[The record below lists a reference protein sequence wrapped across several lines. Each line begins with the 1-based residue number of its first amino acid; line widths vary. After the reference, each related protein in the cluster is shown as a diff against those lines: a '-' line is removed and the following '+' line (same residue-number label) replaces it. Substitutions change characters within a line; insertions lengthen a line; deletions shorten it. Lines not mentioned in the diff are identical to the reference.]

1 MSTASRPLGPL
12 EMIGRVLFVAV
23 LGLFFLNLFAA
34 MATVVVNSFAQT
46 WFGGWWPSGLTTK
59 WYAYADDQFAM
70 VDVLRFTIIV
80 TLAVAALACLLGVPA
95 AYALA
100 RAQFR
105 GKRLLLAL
113 YLVPML
119 VPPLTYGIPLASQ
132 LYRSQLAATLP
143 GVILINLVPA
153 LPFVIL
159 VMTPFIEQ
167 LDPNTEAAARMLGAS
182 PFQLFRR
189 VLFPLLMP
197 GILTAALL
205 VVVRTMGM
213 FELTFLISNA
223 DTQTLVVALYTA
235 LFGAG
240 IRPAQAVDALAV
252 VYMVTTLTMLVVA
265 LRFVSPT
272 QMVFR
277 VREK

>member
-1 MSTASRPLGPL
+1 MSVRRGGPL
-12 EMIGRVLFVAV
+12 DTFLRVLFVAV
-23 LGLFFLNLFAA
+23 LGIFFINLFAA
-34 MATVVVNSFAQT
+34 MATVVVNSFAVT
-46 WFGGWWPSGLTTK
+46 WFGGWWPSGLTTR
-59 WYAYADDQFAM
+59 WYGYADAQFAM
-70 VDVLRFTIIV
+70 VDVLRFTIVV
-80 TLAVAALACLLGVPA
+80 TIAVAVLACLMGVPA
-95 AYALA
+95 AYVLA

-105 GKRLLLAL
+105 GKRVLLAL
-113 YLVPML
+113 YLLPML
-119 VPPLTYGIPLASQ
+119 MPPLTYGIPLAAQ
-132 LYRSQLAATLP
+132 LYRTQLAATLP
-143 GVILINLVPA
+143 GIILINLVPA

-167 LDPNTEAAARMLGAS
+167 LDPNVERAARTLGAS
-182 PFQLFRR
+182 PLQVFRR
-189 VLFPLLMP
+189 VLFPLLVP

-213 FELTFLISNA
+213 FELTFLVSGA

-252 VYMVTTLTMLVVA
+252 VYMLTTLAMLVVA

-277 VREK
+277 VRE

>member
-1 MSTASRPLGPL
+1 MSGTRPAGPL
-12 EMIGRVLFVAV
+12 ETALRVLFAVV
-23 LGLFFLNLFAA
+23 LGVFFINLFAA

-46 WFGGWWPSGLTTK
+46 WFGGWWPSGFTTR
-59 WYAYADDQFAM
+59 WYGYADSQFAM
-70 VDVLRFTIIV
+70 VDVLRFTIVV
-80 TLAVAALACLLGVPA
+80 TLAVAVLACLMGVPA
-95 AYALA
+95 AYVLA

-105 GKRLLLAL
+105 GKRVLLAL
-113 YLVPML
+113 YLLPML
-119 VPPLTYGIPLASQ
+119 MPPLTYGIPLASQ
-132 LYRSQLAATLP
+132 LYRTQLAATLP
-143 GVILINLVPA
+143 GIILINLVPA

-167 LDPNTEAAARMLGAS
+167 LDPNVERAARTLGAS
-182 PFQLFRR
+182 PLQVFRR
-189 VLFPLLMP
+189 VLFPLLVP

-213 FELTFLISNA
+213 FELTFLVSGA

-252 VYMVTTLTMLVVA
+252 VYMLTTLTMLVVA

-277 VREK
+277 VRE

>member
-1 MSTASRPLGPL
+1 MSVRRGGPL
-12 EMIGRVLFVAV
+12 DTVLRLLFVAV
-23 LGLFFLNLFAA
+23 LGIFLINLFAA
-34 MATVVVNSFAQT
+34 MATVVVNSFAVT
-46 WFGGWWPSGLTTK
+46 WFGGWWPSGLTTR
-59 WYAYADDQFAM
+59 WYAYADAQFAM
-70 VDVLRFTIIV
+70 VDVLRFTIVV
-80 TLAVAALACLLGVPA
+80 TVAVAVLACLMGVPA
-95 AYALA
+95 AYVLA

-113 YLVPML
+113 YLLPML
-119 VPPLTYGIPLASQ
+119 MPPDLRDPPRRA
-132 LYRSQLAATLP
+132 
-143 GVILINLVPA
+143 A
-153 LPFVIL
+153 LPHPARRDASRHHPHQSRARPAVRHPRDD
-159 VMTPFIEQ
+159 PFIEQ
-167 LDPNTEAAARMLGAS
+167 LDPNVERAARTLGAS
-182 PFQLFRR
+182 PLQVFRR
-189 VLFPLLMP
+189 VLFPLLVP

-213 FELTFLISNA
+213 FELTFLVSGA

-252 VYMVTTLTMLVVA
+252 VYMLTTLTMLVVA

-277 VREK
+277 VRE

>member
-1 MSTASRPLGPL
+1 MRRGGPL
-12 EMIGRVLFVAV
+12 ETALRVLFVVV
-23 LGLFFLNLFAA
+23 LGVFFLNLFAA
-34 MATVVVNSFAQT
+34 MVTVVVNSFAQT
-46 WFGGWWPSGLTTK
+46 WFGGWWPSGFTTK

-70 VDVLRFTIIV
+70 LDVLRFTIVV
-80 TLAVAALACLLGVPA
+80 TLAVAVLACLMGVPA
-95 AYALA
+95 AYVLA

-105 GKRLLLAL
+105 GKRVLLAL
-113 YLVPML
+113 YLLPML
-119 VPPLTYGIPLASQ
+119 MPPLTYGIPLAAQ
-132 LYRSQLAATLP
+132 LYRTQLAATLP
-143 GVILINLVPA
+143 GIILINLVPA

-167 LDPNTEAAARMLGAS
+167 LDPNVERAARTLGAS
-182 PFQLFRR
+182 PLQVFRR
-189 VLFPLLMP
+189 VLFPLLVP
-197 GILTAALL
+197 GVLTAALL

-213 FELTFLISNA
+213 FELTFLVSGA
-223 DTQTLVVALYTA
+223 DAQTLVVALYTA

-252 VYMVTTLTMLVVA
+252 VYMLTTLAMLVAA

-277 VREK
+277 VRE